1 MRKVNLHA
9 LIESLSD
16 GKMFFKE
23 VKNSNESVD
32 VLRKHYGN
40 GVSIVVG
47 AIPATGV
54 FLYSKEPLKGTVAIA
69 AGKDSQGEWFYVY
82 D

>member
-1 MRKVNLHA
+1 MKKVNLNA
-9 LIESLSD
+9 LVESLSG
-16 GKMFFKE
+16 GKIVIRE

-32 VLRKHYGN
+32 VLRKLYGN
-40 GVSIVVG
+40 SVSIVVG
-47 AIPATGV
+47 AIPAIGV

-82 D
+82 E